1 MVNELQLT
9 SEKYINGNDI
19 TGWEIA
25 WQGDQEA
32 EMRSHALPFSH
43 YSPLQR
49 LTKRNTLGKQ
59 SKTTNTLLLS

>member
-9 SEKYINGNDI
+9 SEKYIIGNDI

-25 WQGDQEA
+25 WQGDQKA
-32 EMRSHALPFSH
+32 EMRFQALPFSH